1 LKEHK
6 KDLASKRG
14 LLKMV
19 ARRRKLLRLLKKE
32 DEKRYKSLIKKLGI
46 EK

>member
-1 LKEHK
+1 
-6 KDLASKRG
+6 
-14 LLKMV
+14 MV
-19 ARRRKLLRLLKKE
+19 ARRRKLLRILKKE